1 MSLPFLG
8 GFFAYIMWASFYLA
22 QMNPMLVINY
32 EGYEVPDKK

>member
-32 EGYEVPDKK
+32 EGYEAPDKK